1 MSARFD
7 ANVEVWVNDILSKP
21 KNIAGEVELLEQAK
35 AAFNLFVQADVDGSE
50 SLSFEE
56 LKSLCDIAGLPMED
70 DEEEALAKI
79 DRDDSGCLDVEEWV
93 KWWIGRISTLP
104 NPMKQQEAIA
114 RNTFRKFDVD
124 GSGFLDSLELGRL
137 TAQLGAD
144 FTEEELEEALAE
156 IDADGSGAIE
166 VTEFVSWW
174 TNRAAANRS
183 NTSLISLKM
192 RKLALRAAQVFS
204 TDIFAAAWNG
214 DLDLVKAFLLG
225 ESRLA
230 NASDSTEYGEGW
242 TALHYACYQ
251 GHVAVVQ
258 ALLGARA
265 DANRTNDLGFSALF
279 YAAQRGHIDICAL
292 LMDAGADPSITGVY
306 QPIGVLESDGP
317 PPLTGSAV
325 GLSATLP
332 SAGQKLPDEI
342 FMCPVE
348 HTIDFPELRQIF
360 KSSSK
365 CAVPQVPD
373 YDKVTASVSLN
384 NGDLTFEI
392 QQPQKS
398 ISHLPVKQW
407 EAKVRMDMQMDTD
420 LVSAEVYADLVAAGL
435 TLTLSRLPAVHPK
448 QLQSYT
454 IQLDRIWIK
463 KLHFLC
469 TLHKMKRLQLLEASL
484 AGLQG
489 IWSELSSIYNTVD
502 PAFRAGINL
511 IDFVYML
518 INKSPD
524 RKNTKDL
531 RHGLRAALD
540 VVAANNNSSV
550 DTAAAPPPENEA
562 TKGSAVR
569 KAPKKGSTESKEQEP
584 TAPIDLSDP
593 VAKMNA
599 AMKGLH
605 ERKLA
610 ADLAR
615 LAAEKQSPEIEEQR
629 KKRAADA
636 GSVANAAGAGPA
648 GDSEPEGAELTV
660 KWVLRHDNDAQ
671 QTGFPTVSLSLS
683 AVNSWGAGDFS
694 SSIPV
699 TIVTG
704 KSGKPVK

>member
-7 ANVEVWVNDILSKP
+7 ANVEGWVSDILSKS
-21 KNIAGEVELLEQAK
+21 KNIAGEVELFEQAK

-70 DEEEALAKI
+70 DEEEALSKI

-93 KWWIGRISTLP
+93 KWWLERISTLP

-114 RNTFRKFDVD
+114 RNTFKKFDAD
-124 GSGFLDSLELGRL
+124 GSGFLDCLELGRL
-137 TAQLGAD
+137 TSQLGAD

-156 IDADGSGAIE
+156 IDADGSGSIE
-166 VTEFVSWW
+166 VTEFISWW

-192 RKLALRAAQVFS
+192 RKLARRAAQVFS

-225 ESRLA
+225 ESRLS

-265 DANRTNDLGFSALF
+265 DVNRTNDLGFSALF
-279 YAAQRGHIDICAL
+279 YAAQRGQIDICAL
-292 LMDAGADPSITGVY
+292 LVDAGADPSVTGVY
-306 QPIGVLESDGP
+306 QPIGLLESDGP
-317 PPLTGSAV
+317 PPLTAGSAA
-325 GLSATLP
+325 GTSATLP

-348 HTIDFPELRQIF
+348 HIIDFPELRPIF
-360 KSSSK
+360 KNSSK

-373 YDKVTASVSLN
+373 YDKVIASVSLS
-384 NGDLTFEI
+384 NGEMTFEI

-435 TLTLSRLPAVHPK
+435 SLTLSRLPAVHPK

-454 IQLDRIWIK
+454 IQLDRMWVK

-469 TLHKMKRLQLLEASL
+469 VLHKMKRLQLLEASL

-489 IWSELSSIYNTVD
+489 IWGELSSIYNTVD

-524 RKNTKDL
+524 RKNTKEL
-531 RHGLRAALD
+531 RHGLRAALEV
-540 VVAANNNSSV
+540 VVATNGSV
-550 DTAAAPPPENEA
+550 DAVAPAENEA
-562 TKGSAVR
+562 AKGTALR
-569 KAPKKGSTESKEQEP
+569 KAPKKGSTESKGQEP
-584 TAPIDLSDP
+584 AAPIDLSDP

-615 LAAEKQSPEIEEQR
+615 LAEKQSPEVEEQR

-636 GSVANAAGAGPA
+636 GSAANAAGAGPA
-648 GDSEPEGAELTV
+648 AASEPGEGAELAV
-660 KWVLRHDNDAQ
+660 KWVLREEDAQ

-683 AVNSWGAGDFS
+683 AINSWGAGDFS

-699 TIVTG
+699 TIVLG
-704 KSGKPVK
+704 KSGKPLK